1 MLARERSLI
10 KCMKLVDSA
19 GLVAKTRT
27 FLSSLLLSSPASSR
41 GDRASA
47 AAGGK
52 PEKASSSA
60 ATTTTTGG
68 NQKKSAGGKRDR
80 AAAGM
85 KRSKTEE
92 GLKNVTNLLMSLVGK
107 VGRGRGVGAPKS
119 IPEGQRV
126 KNDFM

>member
-60 ATTTTTGG
+60 ATTTTSG